1 MEKRTAKDSRPV
13 LVYDGECGFCKV
25 WVGYWKKLTG
35 EKISYTPF
43 QEVASEFSEIPR
55 EHFQKSIHL
64 ITQKGRVYKG
74 AHAVFQALYLGGAG
88 KWLLLM
94 YLKFPGFAFLAERFY
109 SLIAGNRPFSL
120 LLTRL
125 FWGRELSPSSYAI
138 VQWLFFKALG
148 IVYVVAFLSLFFQI
162 SGLVGGS
169 GILPVGNFLE
179 ALLSNLGPKAFWF
192 FPTLAWLNASDFF
205 LHILTLGGIVLSF
218 LVIAG
223 KAGPRTLAFLWFLY
237 LSLFVVGQ
245 VFLSFQWD
253 ILLLETGFL
262 AIFLPLAPGIIWL
275 FRLLLFKLIFLS
287 GAVKLLSGDITWKSL
302 TALNFHY
309 QTQPLPTPLA
319 WYMHQL
325 PEWFQRFSVGFM
337 FFVELGVVFLI
348 FAPRR
353 LRLFGAFFLFSLQ
366 ILILLTGNYTFFN
379 LLALILILF
388 LLDDAFL
395 NRFFPQRLRNRIFHT
410 FSSASR
416 QVSARPVIAL
426 LAVFL
431 VLLSVLNMSLVF
443 FGTLPK
449 PLKGIVSFARPFHIS
464 NTYGLFAIMTTT
476 RPEIIIEGSNDQEN
490 WTEYKF
496 KYKPGDLNH
505 SPRFVAPYQP
515 RLDWQMWFAALH
527 AKRALEKGV
536 EEGKYNLW
544 FLNFAVR
551 LLQGSPQVLKLLAE
565 NPFPESPPKYVR
577 ALLYEYEFTDFAER
591 KKTGNWWKR
600 ELKKIYLP
608 PVSLTDLR

>member
-1 MEKRTAKDSRPV
+1 MEKRADKGSLPV
-13 LVYDGECGFCKV
+13 LVYDGECGFCKI

-35 EKISYTPF
+35 KKISYAPL

-64 ITQKGRVYKG
+64 ITPKGVVYKG
-74 AHAVFQALYLGGAG
+74 AHAVFRALYMGGAG
-88 KWLLLM
+88 KWLLFM
-94 YLKFPGFAFLAERFY
+94 YLKFPGFAFAAEGFY
-109 SLIAGNRPFSL
+109 SLIAGNRSFSL

-125 FWGRELSPSSYAI
+125 FWGKELIPASYAMA
-138 VQWLFFKALG
+138 QWLFFKALG
-148 IVYVVAFLSLFFQI
+148 AVYVIAFLSLFFQI
-162 SGLVGGS
+162 SGLMGS
-169 GILPVGNFLE
+169 NGILPAANFLPT
-179 ALLSNLGPKAFWF
+179 LLENLGPKAFWL
-192 FPTLAWLNASDFF
+192 FPTVAWLNVSDFF
-205 LHILTLGGIVLSF
+205 LHILTLGGIILSL

-223 KAGPRTLAFLWFLY
+223 KASPRILAFLWFLY

-253 ILLLETGFL
+253 ILLLEVGFL
-262 AIFLPLAPGIIWL
+262 AIFLPFAPRMIWL

-287 GAVKLLSGDITWKSL
+287 GAVKLLSQDITWKNL

-325 PEWFQRFSVGFM
+325 PEWFQRFSVGFT
-337 FFVELGVVFLI
+337 FFVELGIVFLI

-353 LRLFGAFFLFSLQ
+353 LRLFGAFFLFTLQ

-379 LLALILILF
+379 LLTLVLILF

-395 NRFFPQRLRNRIFHT
+395 NRFFPQRLRDRIFHAL
-410 FSSASR
+410 SSVKR
-416 QVSARPVIAL
+416 QVSARPVVTL

-431 VLLSVLNMSLVF
+431 VFLTVLNMSFVF
-443 FGTLPK
+443 FGALPK
-449 PLKGIVSFARPFHIS
+449 PLQGIVNFTRPFHIS
-464 NTYGLFAIMTTT
+464 NTYGLFAVMTTT

-490 WTEYKF
+490 WMEYEF
-496 KYKPGDLNH
+496 KYKPGDLNQP
-505 SPRFVAPYQP
+505 PRFVAPHQP

-527 AKRALEKGV
+527 AKRALEMGV
-536 EEGKYNLW
+536 EQGKYNLW
-544 FLNFAVR
+544 FVNFAVR
-551 LLQGSPQVLKLLAE
+551 LLQGSPEVLKLLAK
-565 NPFPESPPKYVR
+565 NPFPKDPPTHVR
-577 ALLYEYEFTDFAER
+577 ALLYEYEFTDFRER

-600 ELKKIYLP
+600 KLKEVYLP
-608 PVSLTDLR
+608 SISLADFR